1 LACGVPAPPT
11 KETAMG
17 QLRDRMMHDLELA
30 GYVPTTRL
38 IYLNAIRDFAAHFRR
53 SPAELGADDV
63 RAWVGR
69 LRKEVG
75 VGPQRLRQ
83 HLAALKFLYTK
94 TLWKPE
100 VVSFLSWPSDPQR
113 LPTVLA
119 ADEVERLLGALERP
133 RYRVFFTTVYSTGL
147 RLGEACRLETRDID
161 AARGVIHVRQAK
173 GHKERFV
180 MLSPRLLAVLR
191 AYWSLERPPA
201 PWLFASSTSGRH
213 LDPHTA
219 RKALKLAAAKA
230 GVEKKVTP
238 HVLRHCFAT
247 HLLEGGTD
255 LRVIQVLLG
264 HGSIKTTTRYARVS
278 TALIANTQSPI
289 ERIKT
294 G

>member
-1 LACGVPAPPT
+1 
-11 KETAMG
+11 MG

-30 GYVPTTRL
+30 GYVPKTRL
-38 IYLNAIRDFAAHFRR
+38 IYLNAVRDFAAFFKR

-69 LRKEVG
+69 LMQEG
-75 VGPQRLRQ
+75 GIGPQRIRQ
-83 HLAALKFLYTK
+83 HMAALKFLYTK

-100 VVSFLSWPSDPQR
+100 AVSFLSWPSDPQK

-119 ADEVERLLGALERP
+119 ADEVERLLAALERP
-133 RYRVFFTTVYSTGL
+133 KYRVFFTTVYATGL
-147 RLGEACRLETRDID
+147 RVREACQLETRDID
-161 AARGVIHVRQAK
+161 AALGVIHVRHGK
-173 GHKERFV
+173 GQKERFV
-180 MLSPRLLAVLR
+180 MLSPRLLAILR

-201 PWLFASSTSGRH
+201 PWLFASSTSGRC
-213 LDPHTA
+213 LNADMA

-230 GVEKKVTP
+230 GVDKRVTP
-238 HVLRHCFAT
+238 HVLRHSFAT

-278 TALIANTQSPI
+278 TELIGKTESPL
-289 ERIKT
+289 ERLKT